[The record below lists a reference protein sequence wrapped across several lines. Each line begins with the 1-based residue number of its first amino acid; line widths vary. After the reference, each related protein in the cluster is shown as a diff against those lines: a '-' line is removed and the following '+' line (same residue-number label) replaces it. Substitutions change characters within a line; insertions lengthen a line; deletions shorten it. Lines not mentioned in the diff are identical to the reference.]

1 MKKKRKKF
9 KLFDIETG
17 LVLVINEETRW
28 TEKHSETWMPEA
40 CNGNQDHDII
50 YLTIIPQA
58 RMGSESIAHVGMRK
72 TSRNVTFEWILDI
85 TKSFS

>member
-1 MKKKRKKF
+1 M
-9 KLFDIETG
+9 ETKTMI
-17 LVLVINEETRW
+17 L
-28 TEKHSETWMPEA
+28 
-40 CNGNQDHDII
+40 I
-50 YLTIIPQA
+50 YLTIIPRG

>member
-28 TEKHSETWMPEA
+28 TEKHSETWMPEVYA
-40 CNGNQDHDII
+40 ME
-50 YLTIIPQA
+50 T
-58 RMGSESIAHVGMRK
+58 K
-72 TSRNVTFEWILDI
+72 TTLLLLF
-85 TKSFS
+85 

>member
-50 YLTIIPQA
+50 YLTIIPRA
-58 RMGSESIAHVGMRK
+58 RMGSESIAHVGWEKRHEM
-72 TSRNVTFEWILDI
+72 SRLNGFLI
-85 TKSFS
+85 